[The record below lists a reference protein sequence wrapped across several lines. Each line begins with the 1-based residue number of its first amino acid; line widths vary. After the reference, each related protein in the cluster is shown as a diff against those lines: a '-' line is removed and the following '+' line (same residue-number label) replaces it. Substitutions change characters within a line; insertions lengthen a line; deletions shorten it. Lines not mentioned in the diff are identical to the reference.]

1 MRSLIV
7 QGAGIV
13 INQAT
18 KGNLNSKQLTK
29 WILKKQKEKMPW
41 GKLVCAVA
49 TKLLRIVRAIL
60 ISSRPYNPKI
70 AGVAKCSLPKTS

>member
-1 MRSLIV
+1 MV

-29 WILKKQKEKMPW
+29 WILKKTKRENAV
-41 GKLVCAVA
+41 GKTGMC
-49 TKLLRIVRAIL
+49 RC
-60 ISSRPYNPKI
+60 
-70 AGVAKCSLPKTS
+70 G

>member
-1 MRSLIV
+1 M
-7 QGAGIV
+7 

-29 WILKKQKEKMPW
+29 WILKKQRENAV

-49 TKLLRIVRAIL
+49 AKLLQL
-60 ISSRPYNPKI
+60 SEQ
-70 AGVAKCSLPKTS
+70 SLSAVNHTTQK